1 MFAYFIDIGG
11 STGVLVASVLIK
23 SPVMRGGVLERPE
36 VIAQAQVNF
45 HSVDGPFADVAA
57 NVPSSHLVV

>member
-1 MFAYFIDIGG
+1 MFAYFIDTSG

-23 SPVMRGGVLERPE
+23 SSLLRGGVLERPE
-36 VIAQAQVNF
+36 VIAQARVNF